1 MKHHDIKI
9 RIASEKD
16 AEKLLNIYAPY
27 VEHTAI
33 TFEYDVPTV
42 TEFAKRV
49 KEVLEKYPY
58 LAAELDGEIL
68 GYAYAGPFHARPAY
82 DWAVE
87 TSIYVDQS
95 KKRMGIGKLLHNA
108 LESVL
113 REQGILNMNACIAY
127 PETEDEYLNKNS
139 VEFHDHLGYRWVGE
153 FRQCGYKFDRWYN
166 MVWMEKHIGQH
177 VYGQQAPERFDR
189 IREKIKERYHIE

>member
-16 AEKLLNIYAPY
+16 AEKLLDIYAPY

-139 VEFHDHLGYRWVGE
+139 VEFHDHLGY
-153 FRQCGYKFDRWYN
+153 
-166 MVWMEKHIGQH
+166 
-177 VYGQQAPERFDR
+177 
-189 IREKIKERYHIE
+189 